1 MAKISALNFLAFSF
15 NNVMWLSWHVG
26 KGKLNQILQRDWL
39 SERATLGYPARSGF
53 PTVSRKKMVF
63 FLPHES
69 KLVWSRW
76 LDIEIVPFE
85 RFEHRPGKRDLD

>member
-1 MAKISALNFLAFSF
+1 
-15 NNVMWLSWHVG
+15 MWLSWHVG

-76 LDIEIVPFE
+76 LDIEIE
-85 RFEHRPGKRDLD
+85 LLLNILNIDLEKETLTNNQPS